1 MKKII
6 ALLGAGVLAIT
17 LTACGSSA
25 IEATVGSDRVSVSD
39 VTTSVNNI
47 LAERKK
53 VDTTGMNLPTGDA
66 LALNELNFHLIAY
79 LLADTAAQN
88 GVSITPAEIAARRAS
103 IVSQVGSESKMPK
116 ALVGANIASTDF
128 PMYLNTILYDEGL
141 AKKVQSQGVTAA
153 QTQAA
158 LEKLVSVVGE
168 KLKVKVDPKYGIWD
182 AARSVVTAP
191 AGSAPAP
198 APSASK

>member
-1 MKKII
+1 MKKIV
-6 ALLGAGVLAIT
+6 ALIGAGVLAIT

-25 IEATVGSDRVSVSD
+25 IEASVGSDKVTVSD

-88 GVSITPAEIAARRAS
+88 GVTITPAEIAARRAS
-103 IVSQVGSESKMPK
+103 IVSQVGSEKNLPK
-116 ALVGANIASTDF
+116 ALVGANIASADF
-128 PMYLNTILYDEGL
+128 PMYLRTILYDEGL
-141 AKKVQSQGVTAA
+141 AKKVQGQGVSAA

-158 LEKLVSVVGE
+158 LEKLVSIVGA

-182 AARSVVTAP
+182 ATRSVVTP
-191 AGSAPAP
+191 PSGSAPAP

>member
-1 MKKII
+1 MKKIV
-6 ALLGAGVLAIT
+6 ALIGAGVLAIT

-25 IEATVGSDRVSVSD
+25 IEASVGSDKVTVSD

-53 VDTTGMNLPTGDA
+53 ADTTGMNLPTGDA

-88 GVSITPAEIAARRAS
+88 GVTITPAEIAARRAS
-103 IVSQVGSESKMPK
+103 IVSQVGSEKNLPK
-116 ALVGANIASTDF
+116 ALVGANIASADF
-128 PMYLNTILYDEGL
+128 PMYLRTILYDEGL
-141 AKKVQSQGVTAA
+141 AKKVQAQGVSAA
-153 QTQAA
+153 QTQSA
-158 LEKLVSVVGE
+158 LEKLVSIVGA

-182 AARSVVTAP
+182 ATRSVVTP
-191 AGSAPAP
+191 PTGSAPAP

>member
-1 MKKII
+1 MKKIV
-6 ALLGAGVLAIT
+6 ALIGAGVLAIT

-25 IEATVGSDRVSVSD
+25 IEASVGSDKVTVSD

-66 LALNELNFHLIAY
+66 LDLYELNFHLIAY

-103 IVSQVGSESKMPK
+103 IVSQVGTEKNLPK
-116 ALVGANIASTDF
+116 ALVGANIASADF
-128 PMYLNTILYDEGL
+128 PMYLRTILYDEGL
-141 AKKVQSQGVTAA
+141 AKKVQGQGVSAA

-158 LEKLVSVVGE
+158 LEKLVSIVGA
-168 KLKVKVDPKYGIWD
+168 KLKVKVDPKYGNWD
-182 AARSVVTAP
+182 AARYVVTAP
-191 AGSAPAP
+191 AGSAPTP
-198 APSASK
+198 SPSASK

>member
-1 MKKII
+1 MKKIV
-6 ALLGAGVLAIT
+6 ALIGAGVIAIT

-25 IEATVGSDRVSVSD
+25 IEASVGSDKVTVSD

-53 VDTTGMNLPTGDA
+53 ADTTGMNLPTGDA

-88 GVSITPAEIAARRAS
+88 GVTITPAEIAARRAS
-103 IVSQVGSESKMPK
+103 IVSQVGSEKNLPK
-116 ALVGANIASTDF
+116 ALVGANIASADF
-128 PMYLNTILYDEGL
+128 PMYLRTILYDEGL
-141 AKKVQSQGVTAA
+141 AKKVQAQGVSAA

-158 LEKLVSVVGE
+158 LEKLVSIVGA

-182 AARSVVTAP
+182 ATRSVVTP
-191 AGSAPAP
+191 PSGSAPTP

>member
-1 MKKII
+1 MKKIV
-6 ALLGAGVLAIT
+6 ALIGAGVLAIT

-25 IEATVGSDRVSVSD
+25 IEASVGSDKVTVSD

-88 GVSITPAEIAARRAS
+88 GVTITPAEIAARRAS
-103 IVSQVGSESKMPK
+103 IVSQVGSEKNLPK
-116 ALVGANIASTDF
+116 ALVGANIASADF
-128 PMYLNTILYDEGL
+128 PMYLRTILYDEGL
-141 AKKVQSQGVTAA
+141 AKKVQAQGVSAA
-153 QTQAA
+153 QTQSA
-158 LEKLVSVVGE
+158 LEKLVSIVGA

-182 AARSVVTAP
+182 ATRSVVTP
-191 AGSAPAP
+191 PTGSAPAP

>member
-1 MKKII
+1 MKKIV
-6 ALLGAGVLAIT
+6 ALIGAGVLAVT

-25 IEATVGSDRVSVSD
+25 IEASVGSDKVTVSD

-66 LALNELNFHLIAY
+66 LDLYELNFHLIAY

-103 IVSQVGSESKMPK
+103 IVSQVGSESGMPK
-116 ALVGANIASTDF
+116 ALVGANIASADF
-128 PMYLNTILYDEGL
+128 PMYLKTVLYEEGL
-141 AKKVQSQGVTAA
+141 AKKVQAQGVATAD
-153 QTQAA
+153 TQAA
-158 LEKLVSVVGE
+158 LQKLASIVSE
-168 KLKVKVDPKYGIWD
+168 KLKVKVSPKYGIWD
-182 AARSVVTAP
+182 AAHSVVMSP
-191 AGSAPAP
+191 SGSVPAP

>member
-6 ALLGAGVLAIT
+6 ALIGAGALAIT

-25 IEATVGSDRVSVSD
+25 IEASVGSDKVTVSD

-88 GVSITPAEIAARRAS
+88 GVTITPAEIAARRAS
-103 IVSQVGSESKMPK
+103 IVSQVGSEKNLPK
-116 ALVGANIASTDF
+116 ALVGANIASADF
-128 PMYLNTILYDEGL
+128 PMYLKTILYDEGL
-141 AKKVQSQGVTAA
+141 AKKVQGQGVSAA

-158 LEKLVSVVGE
+158 LEKLVSIVGA

-182 AARSVVTAP
+182 ATRSVVTAP
-191 AGSAPAP
+191 SGSAPAP

>member
-1 MKKII
+1 MKKIV
-6 ALLGAGVLAIT
+6 ALIGAGVLAIT

-25 IEATVGSDRVSVSD
+25 IEASVGSDKVTVSD

-53 VDTTGMNLPTGDA
+53 ADTTGMNLPTGDA

-88 GVSITPAEIAARRAS
+88 GVTITPAEIAARRAS
-103 IVSQVGSESKMPK
+103 IVSQVGSEKNLPK
-116 ALVGANIASTDF
+116 ALVGANIASADF
-128 PMYLNTILYDEGL
+128 PMYLRTILYDEGL
-141 AKKVQSQGVTAA
+141 AKKVQAQGVSAA

-158 LEKLVSVVGE
+158 LEKLVSIVGA

-182 AARSVVTAP
+182 ATRSVVTP
-191 AGSAPAP
+191 PSGSAPTP

>member
-1 MKKII
+1 MKKIV
-6 ALLGAGVLAIT
+6 ALIGAGVLAIT

-25 IEATVGSDRVSVSD
+25 IEASVGSDKVTVSD

-53 VDTTGMNLPTGDA
+53 ADTTGMNLPTGDA

-88 GVSITPAEIAARRAS
+88 GVTITPAEIAARRAS
-103 IVSQVGSESKMPK
+103 IVSQVGSEKNLPK
-116 ALVGANIASTDF
+116 ALVGANIASADF
-128 PMYLNTILYDEGL
+128 PMYLRTILYDEGL
-141 AKKVQSQGVTAA
+141 AKKVQAQGVSAA

-158 LEKLVSVVGE
+158 LEKLVSIVGV

-182 AARSVVTAP
+182 ATRSVVTP
-191 AGSAPAP
+191 PSGSAPTP

>member
-1 MKKII
+1 MKKIV
-6 ALLGAGVLAIT
+6 ALIGAGVLAIT

-25 IEATVGSDRVSVSD
+25 IEASVGSDKVTVSD

-53 VDTTGMNLPTGDA
+53 ADTTGMNLPTGDA

-88 GVSITPAEIAARRAS
+88 GVTITPAEIAARRAS
-103 IVSQVGSESKMPK
+103 IVSQVGSEKNLPK
-116 ALVGANIASTDF
+116 ALVGANIASADF
-128 PMYLNTILYDEGL
+128 PMYLRTILYDEGL
-141 AKKVQSQGVTAA
+141 AKKVQAQGVSAA

-158 LEKLVSVVGE
+158 LEKLVSIVGV

-182 AARSVVTAP
+182 ATRSVVTP
-191 AGSAPAP
+191 PTGSAPTP

>member
-6 ALLGAGVLAIT
+6 ALIGAGALAIT

-25 IEATVGSDRVSVSD
+25 IEASVGSDKVTVSD

-53 VDTTGMNLPTGDA
+53 VDTTGMNLPTGAA

-88 GVSITPAEIAARRAS
+88 GVTITPAEIAARRAS
-103 IVSQVGSESKMPK
+103 IVSQVGSEKNLPK
-116 ALVGANIASTDF
+116 ALVGANIASADF
-128 PMYLNTILYDEGL
+128 PMYLKTILYDEGL
-141 AKKVQSQGVTAA
+141 AKKVQGQGVSAA

-158 LEKLVSVVGE
+158 LEKLVSIVGA

-182 AARSVVTAP
+182 ATRSVVTAP
-191 AGSAPAP
+191 SGSAPAP

>member
-6 ALLGAGVLAIT
+6 ALIGAGALAIT

-25 IEATVGSDRVSVSD
+25 IEASVGSDKVTVSD

-88 GVSITPAEIAARRAS
+88 GVNLTPAEIAARRAS
-103 IVSQVGSESKMPK
+103 IVSQVGSEKNLPK
-116 ALVGANIASTDF
+116 ALVGANIASADF
-128 PMYLNTILYDEGL
+128 PMCLKTILYDEGL
-141 AKKVQSQGVTAA
+141 AKKVQGQGVSAA

-158 LEKLVSVVGE
+158 LEKLVSIVGA

-182 AARSVVTAP
+182 ATRSVVTAP
-191 AGSAPAP
+191 SGSAPAP
-198 APSASK
+198 TPSASK

>member
-1 MKKII
+1 MKKIV
-6 ALLGAGVLAIT
+6 ALIGAGVLAVT

-25 IEATVGSDRVSVSD
+25 IEASVGSDKVTVSD

-88 GVSITPAEIAARRAS
+88 GVTITPAEIAARRAS
-103 IVSQVGSESKMPK
+103 IVSQVGSEKNLPK
-116 ALVGANIASTDF
+116 ALVGANIASADF
-128 PMYLNTILYDEGL
+128 PMYLKTILYDEGL
-141 AKKVQSQGVTAA
+141 AKKVQGQGVSAA

-158 LEKLVSVVGE
+158 LEKLVSIVGA

-182 AARSVVTAP
+182 AARSVVTP
-191 AGSAPAP
+191 PTGSAPAP

>member
-1 MKKII
+1 MKKIV
-6 ALLGAGVLAIT
+6 ALIGAGVLAVT

-25 IEATVGSDRVSVSD
+25 IEASVGSDKVTVSD

-88 GVSITPAEIAARRAS
+88 GVTITPAEIAARRAS
-103 IVSQVGSESKMPK
+103 IVSQVGSEKNLPK
-116 ALVGANIASTDF
+116 ALVGANIASADF
-128 PMYLNTILYDEGL
+128 PMYLRTILYDEGL
-141 AKKVQSQGVTAA
+141 AKKVQAQGVSAA

-158 LEKLVSVVGE
+158 LEKLVSIVGA

-182 AARSVVTAP
+182 ATRSVVTP
-191 AGSAPAP
+191 PSGSAPTP

>member
-1 MKKII
+1 MKKIV
-6 ALLGAGVLAIT
+6 ALIGAGVLAIT

-25 IEATVGSDRVSVSD
+25 IEASVGSDKVTVSD

-53 VDTTGMNLPTGDA
+53 ADTTGMNLPTGDA

-88 GVSITPAEIAARRAS
+88 GVTITPAEIAARRAS
-103 IVSQVGSESKMPK
+103 IVSQVGSEKNLPK
-116 ALVGANIASTDF
+116 ALVGANIASADF
-128 PMYLNTILYDEGL
+128 PMYLRTILYDEGL
-141 AKKVQSQGVTAA
+141 AKKVQAQGVSAA

-158 LEKLVSVVGE
+158 LEKLVSIVGV

-182 AARSVVTAP
+182 ATRSVVTP
-191 AGSAPAP
+191 PTGSAPAP

>member
-6 ALLGAGVLAIT
+6 ALIGAGALAIT

-25 IEATVGSDRVSVSD
+25 IEASVGSDKVTVSD

-88 GVSITPAEIAARRAS
+88 GVTITPAEIAARRAS
-103 IVSQVGSESKMPK
+103 IVSQVGSEKNLPK
-116 ALVGANIASTDF
+116 ALVGANIASADF
-128 PMYLNTILYDEGL
+128 PMYLRTILYDEGL
-141 AKKVQSQGVTAA
+141 AKKVQAQGVSAA

-158 LEKLVSVVGE
+158 LEKLVSIVGA

-182 AARSVVTAP
+182 ATRSVVTP
-191 AGSAPAP
+191 PTGSAPAP

>member
-1 MKKII
+1 MKKIV
-6 ALLGAGVLAIT
+6 ALIGAGVLAIT

-25 IEATVGSDRVSVSD
+25 IEASVGSDKVTVSD

-88 GVSITPAEIAARRAS
+88 GVTITPAEIAARRAS
-103 IVSQVGSESKMPK
+103 IVSQVGSEKNLPK
-116 ALVGANIASTDF
+116 ALVGANIASADF
-128 PMYLNTILYDEGL
+128 PMYLRTILYDEGL
-141 AKKVQSQGVTAA
+141 AKKVQAQGVSAA

-158 LEKLVSVVGE
+158 LEKLVSIVGA

-182 AARSVVTAP
+182 ATRSVVTP
-191 AGSAPAP
+191 PTGSAPAP

>member
-6 ALLGAGVLAIT
+6 ALIGAGALAIT

-25 IEATVGSDRVSVSD
+25 IEASVGSDKVTVSD

-88 GVSITPAEIAARRAS
+88 GVTITPAEIAARRAS
-103 IVSQVGSESKMPK
+103 IVSQVGSEKNLPK
-116 ALVGANIASTDF
+116 ALVGANIASADF
-128 PMYLNTILYDEGL
+128 PMYLRTILYDEGL
-141 AKKVQSQGVTAA
+141 AKKVQAQGVSAA

-158 LEKLVSVVGE
+158 LEKLVSIVGA

-182 AARSVVTAP
+182 ATRSVVTP
-191 AGSAPAP
+191 PSGSAPTP

>member
-1 MKKII
+1 MKKIV
-6 ALLGAGVLAIT
+6 ALIGAGVLAIT

-25 IEATVGSDRVSVSD
+25 IEASVGSDKVTVSD

-88 GVSITPAEIAARRAS
+88 GVTITPAEIAARRAS
-103 IVSQVGSESKMPK
+103 IVSQVGSEKNLPK
-116 ALVGANIASTDF
+116 ALVGANIASADF
-128 PMYLNTILYDEGL
+128 PMYLRTILYDEGL
-141 AKKVQSQGVTAA
+141 AKKVQGQGVSAA

-158 LEKLVSVVGE
+158 LEKLVSIVGA

-182 AARSVVTAP
+182 ATRSVVTP
-191 AGSAPAP
+191 PSGSAPTP

>member
-1 MKKII
+1 MKKIV
-6 ALLGAGVLAIT
+6 ALIGAGVLAIT

-25 IEATVGSDRVSVSD
+25 IEASVGSDKVTVSD

-53 VDTTGMNLPTGDA
+53 ADTTGMNLPTGDA

-88 GVSITPAEIAARRAS
+88 GVTITPAEIAARRAS
-103 IVSQVGSESKMPK
+103 IVSQVGSEKNLPK
-116 ALVGANIASTDF
+116 ALVGANIASADF
-128 PMYLNTILYDEGL
+128 PMYLRTILYDEGL
-141 AKKVQSQGVTAA
+141 AKKVQGQGVSAA

-158 LEKLVSVVGE
+158 LEKLVSIVGA
-168 KLKVKVDPKYGIWD
+168 KLKERVDPKYGIWD
-182 AARSVVTAP
+182 AARSVVTP
-191 AGSAPAP
+191 PTGSAPAP

>member
-1 MKKII
+1 MKKIV
-6 ALLGAGVLAIT
+6 ALIGAGVLAIT

-25 IEATVGSDRVSVSD
+25 IEASVGSDKVTVSD

-53 VDTTGMNLPTGDA
+53 ADTTGMNLPTGDA

-88 GVSITPAEIAARRAS
+88 GVTITPAEIAARRAS
-103 IVSQVGSESKMPK
+103 IVSQVGSEKNLPK
-116 ALVGANIASTDF
+116 ALVGANIASADF
-128 PMYLNTILYDEGL
+128 PMYLRTILYDEGL
-141 AKKVQSQGVTAA
+141 AKKVQAQGVSAA

-158 LEKLVSVVGE
+158 LEKLVSIVGA

-182 AARSVVTAP
+182 ATRSVVTP
-191 AGSAPAP
+191 PSGSAPAP

>member
-1 MKKII
+1 MKKIV
-6 ALLGAGVLAIT
+6 ALIGAGVLAIT

-25 IEATVGSDRVSVSD
+25 IEASVGSDKVTVSD

-88 GVSITPAEIAARRAS
+88 GVTITPAEIAARRAS
-103 IVSQVGSESKMPK
+103 IVSQVGSEKNLPK
-116 ALVGANIASTDF
+116 ALVGANIASADF
-128 PMYLNTILYDEGL
+128 PMYLKTILYDEGL
-141 AKKVQSQGVTAA
+141 AKKVQAQGVSAA
-153 QTQAA
+153 QTQSA
-158 LEKLVSVVGE
+158 LEKLVSIVGA

-182 AARSVVTAP
+182 ATRSVVTP
-191 AGSAPAP
+191 PTGSAPAP

>member
-1 MKKII
+1 MKKIV
-6 ALLGAGVLAIT
+6 ALIGAGVLAIT

-25 IEATVGSDRVSVSD
+25 IEASVGSDKVTVSD

-47 LAERKK
+47 LTERKK

-66 LALNELNFHLIAY
+66 LDLYELNFHLIAY

-103 IVSQVGSESKMPK
+103 IVSQVGSESGMPK
-116 ALVGANIASTDF
+116 ALVGANIASADF
-128 PMYLNTILYDEGL
+128 PMYLKTVLYEEGL
-141 AKKVQSQGVTAA
+141 AKKVQAQGVATAD
-153 QTQAA
+153 TQAA
-158 LEKLVSVVGE
+158 LQKLASIVSE
-168 KLKVKVDPKYGIWD
+168 KLKVKVNPKYGIWD
-182 AARSVVTAP
+182 AAHSVVMP
-191 AGSAPAP
+191 PSGSVPAP

>member
-1 MKKII
+1 MKKIV
-6 ALLGAGVLAIT
+6 ALIGAGVLAIT

-25 IEATVGSDRVSVSD
+25 IEASVGSDKVTVSD

-88 GVSITPAEIAARRAS
+88 GVTITPAEIAARRAS
-103 IVSQVGSESKMPK
+103 IVSQVGSEKNLPK
-116 ALVGANIASTDF
+116 ALVGANIASADF
-128 PMYLNTILYDEGL
+128 PMYLRTILYDEGL
-141 AKKVQSQGVTAA
+141 AKKVQAQGVSAA

-158 LEKLVSVVGE
+158 LEKLVSIVGA

-182 AARSVVTAP
+182 ATRSVVTP
-191 AGSAPAP
+191 PSGSAPTP

>member
-1 MKKII
+1 MKKIV
-6 ALLGAGVLAIT
+6 ALIGAGVLAIT

-25 IEATVGSDRVSVSD
+25 IEASVGSDKVTVSD

-88 GVSITPAEIAARRAS
+88 GVTITPAEIAARRAS
-103 IVSQVGSESKMPK
+103 IVSQVGTEKNLPK
-116 ALVGANIASTDF
+116 ALVGANIASADF
-128 PMYLNTILYDEGL
+128 PMYLRTILYDEGL
-141 AKKVQSQGVTAA
+141 AKKVQGQGVSAA

-158 LEKLVSVVGE
+158 LEKLVSIVGA

-182 AARSVVTAP
+182 GMHSVVNAP

-198 APSASK
+198 TPSTSK

>member
-1 MKKII
+1 MKKIV
-6 ALLGAGVLAIT
+6 ALIGAGVLAIT

-25 IEATVGSDRVSVSD
+25 IEASVGSDKVTVSD

-53 VDTTGMNLPTGDA
+53 ADTTGMNLPTGDA

-88 GVSITPAEIAARRAS
+88 GVTITPAEIAARRAS
-103 IVSQVGSESKMPK
+103 IVSQVGSEKNLPK
-116 ALVGANIASTDF
+116 ALVGANIASADF
-128 PMYLNTILYDEGL
+128 PMYLRTILYDEGL
-141 AKKVQSQGVTAA
+141 AKKVQAQGVSAA

-158 LEKLVSVVGE
+158 LEKLVSIVGA

-182 AARSVVTAP
+182 ATRSVVTP
-191 AGSAPAP
+191 PTGSAPAP

>member
-1 MKKII
+1 MKKIV
-6 ALLGAGVLAIT
+6 ALIGAGVLAIT

-25 IEATVGSDRVSVSD
+25 IEASVGSDKVTVSD

-88 GVSITPAEIAARRAS
+88 GVTITPAEIAARRAS
-103 IVSQVGSESKMPK
+103 IVSQVGTEKNLPK
-116 ALVGANIASTDF
+116 ALVGANIASADF
-128 PMYLNTILYDEGL
+128 PMYLNTVLYEEGL
-141 AKKVQSQGVTAA
+141 ANKVQSQGVYAA
-153 QTQAA
+153 DTQAA
-158 LEKLVSVVGE
+158 LQKLASIVSE
-168 KLKVKVDPKYGIWD
+168 KLKVKVNPKYGIWD
-182 AARSVVTAP
+182 GMHSVVTAP

-198 APSASK
+198 TPSTSK

>member
-6 ALLGAGVLAIT
+6 AFIGAGVLAIT
-17 LTACGSSA
+17 LSACGSSA
-25 IEATVGSDRVSVSD
+25 IEASVGSDKVTVSD

-103 IVSQVGSESKMPK
+103 IVSQVGSEKNLPK
-116 ALVGANIASTDF
+116 ALVGANIASADF
-128 PMYLNTILYDEGL
+128 PMYLKTILYDEGL
-141 AKKVQSQGVTAA
+141 AKKVQAQGVSPA

-158 LEKLVSVVGE
+158 LEKLVSIVGA
-168 KLKVKVDPKYGIWD
+168 KLKVKVDPKYGNWD
-182 AARSVVTAP
+182 AVRSVVTPP
-191 AGSAPAP
+191 AGSAPSP

>member
-6 ALLGAGVLAIT
+6 AFLGAGVLAIT

>member
-1 MKKII
+1 MKKIV
-6 ALLGAGVLAIT
+6 ALIGAGVLAIT

-25 IEATVGSDRVSVSD
+25 IEASVGSDKVTVSD

-53 VDTTGMNLPTGDA
+53 ADTTGMNLPTGDA

-88 GVSITPAEIAARRAS
+88 GVTITPAEIAARRAS
-103 IVSQVGSESKMPK
+103 IVSQVGSEKNLPK
-116 ALVGANIASTDF
+116 ALVGANIASADF
-128 PMYLNTILYDEGL
+128 PMYLRTILYDEGL
-141 AKKVQSQGVTAA
+141 AKKVQGQGVSAA

-158 LEKLVSVVGE
+158 LEKLVSIVGA

-182 AARSVVTAP
+182 ATRSVVTP
-191 AGSAPAP
+191 PSGSAPTP

>member
-1 MKKII
+1 MKKIV
-6 ALLGAGVLAIT
+6 ALIGAGVLAIT

-25 IEATVGSDRVSVSD
+25 IEASVGSDKVTVSD

-53 VDTTGMNLPTGDA
+53 VDTTGMNLPTGDV

-88 GVSITPAEIAARRAS
+88 GVTITPAEIAARRAS
-103 IVSQVGSESKMPK
+103 IVSQVGSEKNLPK
-116 ALVGANIASTDF
+116 ALVGANIASADF
-128 PMYLNTILYDEGL
+128 PMYLRTILYDEGL
-141 AKKVQSQGVTAA
+141 AKKVQAQGVSAA

-158 LEKLVSVVGE
+158 LEKLVSIVGA

-182 AARSVVTAP
+182 ATRSVVTP
-191 AGSAPAP
+191 PSGSAPTP

>member
-1 MKKII
+1 MKKIV
-6 ALLGAGVLAIT
+6 ALIGAGVLAIT

-25 IEATVGSDRVSVSD
+25 IEASVGSDKVTVSD

-88 GVSITPAEIAARRAS
+88 GVTITPAEIAARRAS
-103 IVSQVGSESKMPK
+103 IVSQVGSEKNLPK
-116 ALVGANIASTDF
+116 ALVGANIASADF
-128 PMYLNTILYDEGL
+128 PMYLRTILYDEGL
-141 AKKVQSQGVTAA
+141 AKKVQAQGVSAA

-158 LEKLVSVVGE
+158 LEKLVSIVGV

-182 AARSVVTAP
+182 ATRSVVTP
-191 AGSAPAP
+191 PTGSAPAP

>member
-6 ALLGAGVLAIT
+6 ALIGAGALAIT

-25 IEATVGSDRVSVSD
+25 IEASVGSDKVTVSD

-88 GVSITPAEIAARRAS
+88 GVTITPAEISARRAS
-103 IVSQVGSESKMPK
+103 IVSQVGSEKNLPK
-116 ALVGANIASTDF
+116 ALVGANIASADF
-128 PMYLNTILYDEGL
+128 PMYLRTILYDEGL
-141 AKKVQSQGVTAA
+141 AKKVQAQGVSAA

-158 LEKLVSVVGE
+158 LEKLVSIVGA

-182 AARSVVTAP
+182 ATRSVVTP
-191 AGSAPAP
+191 PSGSAPTP

>member
-6 ALLGAGVLAIT
+6 ALIGAGILAST
-17 LTACGSSA
+17 LTACGSAA
-25 IEATVGSDRVSVSD
+25 IEASVGSDKVTVSD

-88 GVSITPAEIAARRAS
+88 GVTLTPAEIAARRAS
-103 IVSQVGSESKMPK
+103 IVSQVGSEKNLPK
-116 ALVGANIASTDF
+116 ALVGANIASADF
-128 PMYLNTILYDEGL
+128 PMYLKTILYDEGL
-141 AKKVQSQGVTAA
+141 AKKVQGQGVSAA

-158 LEKLVSVVGE
+158 LEKLVSIVSA

-182 AARSVVTAP
+182 ATRSVVTAP
-191 AGSAPAP
+191 SGSAPAP
-198 APSASK
+198 APSSSK

>member
-1 MKKII
+1 MKKIV
-6 ALLGAGVLAIT
+6 ALIGAGVLAIT

-25 IEATVGSDRVSVSD
+25 IEASVGSDKVTVSD

-88 GVSITPAEIAARRAS
+88 GVTITPAEIAARRAS
-103 IVSQVGSESKMPK
+103 IVSQVGSEKNLPK
-116 ALVGANIASTDF
+116 ALVGANIASADF
-128 PMYLNTILYDEGL
+128 PMYLRTILYNEGL
-141 AKKVQSQGVTAA
+141 AKKVQAQGVSAA

-158 LEKLVSVVGE
+158 LEKLVSIVGA

-182 AARSVVTAP
+182 ATRSVVTP
-191 AGSAPAP
+191 PSGSAPTP

>member
-1 MKKII
+1 MKKIV
-6 ALLGAGVLAIT
+6 ALIGAGVLAVT

-25 IEATVGSDRVSVSD
+25 IEASVGSDKVTVSD

-88 GVSITPAEIAARRAS
+88 GVTITPAEIAARRAS
-103 IVSQVGSESKMPK
+103 IVSQVGSEKNLPK
-116 ALVGANIASTDF
+116 ALVGANIASADF
-128 PMYLNTILYDEGL
+128 PMYLKTILYDEGL
-141 AKKVQSQGVTAA
+141 AKKVQAQGVSAA
-153 QTQAA
+153 QTQSA
-158 LEKLVSVVGE
+158 LEKLVSIVGA

-182 AARSVVTAP
+182 ATRSVVTP
-191 AGSAPAP
+191 PTGSAPAP

>member
-1 MKKII
+1 MKKIV
-6 ALLGAGVLAIT
+6 ALIGAGVLAVT

-25 IEATVGSDRVSVSD
+25 IEASVGSDKVTVSD

-88 GVSITPAEIAARRAS
+88 GVTITPAEIAARRAS
-103 IVSQVGSESKMPK
+103 IVSQVGSEKNLPK
-116 ALVGANIASTDF
+116 ALVGANIASADF
-128 PMYLNTILYDEGL
+128 PMYLRTILYDEGL
-141 AKKVQSQGVTAA
+141 AKKVQAQGVSAA
-153 QTQAA
+153 QTQSA
-158 LEKLVSVVGE
+158 LEKLVSIVGA

-182 AARSVVTAP
+182 ATRSVVTP
-191 AGSAPAP
+191 PTGSAPTP

>member
-128 PMYLNTILYDEGL
+128 PMYLKTILYDEGL
-141 AKKVQSQGVTAA
+141 AKKVQSRGVTAA